1 MSSLQRLPV
10 KGMTCEHCEKT
21 VTEALTAAGA
31 RNVRASYRKG
41 EAVLDT
47 GGVQESELRAAL
59 EQVGYRAGR
68 LEPIAEA
75 PAAPKVVR
83 GEGKHGYD
91 LAVIGSGS
99 AAFAAAIRARDL
111 EARVALIEAN
121 TVGGTCVNVG
131 CVPSKAMLAAA
142 EAYDRARSNP
152 FPGIATQATGVDL
165 KAAVDAKNE
174 LVESLRQSKYLDLAE
189 SYGFDLVRGEA
200 SFHDVHTLAVDGRSI
215 RAGAILIASGAS
227 PAIPPIPGLAEA
239 GYLTSTTALELT
251 ELPQH
256 LIVIGANAVGL
267 EMGQLFLHLGA
278 RVTFLDMAPRIA
290 PGEEPEISEVLADVL
305 REEGAEINTGVQVL
319 RVSRMGNERTVHFR
333 VGSRERAAT
342 GTHILVATGR
352 RPNISELGL
361 HRVGVAVTDK
371 GAVKVDETLRT
382 TAPTIFGA
390 GDAAG
395 FPQFVYVAARS
406 GALAADNAL
415 NNGHLKLDLSALP
428 RITFTRPQI
437 ASAGLTDEQANAHG
451 YACECRTMPLDA
463 VPRALVNR
471 DTRGLFKM
479 VAERETGK
487 LLGVSILAENA
498 GDVILSAVYA
508 LQFGA
513 TVQQLADSW
522 GPYLTMGE
530 GMKLVAQTYTRDIA
544 KLSCCAA

>member
-1 MSSLQRLPV
+1 MSSLQRLPIQ
-10 KGMTCEHCEKT
+10 GMTCEHCEKT
-21 VTEALTAAGA
+21 VAGALTLAGA
-31 RNVRASYRKG
+31 SDVRADYRKG
-41 EAVLDT
+41 EALLDPSGAT
-47 GGVQESELRAAL
+47 ESQLRAAL
-59 EQVGYRAGR
+59 KQVGYRAGT
-68 LEPIAEA
+68 LEPVAEE
-75 PAAPKVVR
+75 PTGPKAGR
-83 GEGKHGYD
+83 GQGGGQYD

-111 EARVALIEAN
+111 DARVALIEAN
-121 TVGGTCVNVG
+121 TIGGTCVNVG

-152 FPGIATQATGVDL
+152 FPGITTQGGGIDLTALVDG
-165 KAAVDAKNE
+165 KNE
-174 LVESLRQSKYLDLAE
+174 LVEFLRKSKYVDLAE

-200 SFHDVHTLAVDGRSI
+200 SFQDNHTVAVDGRSI
-215 RAGAILIASGAS
+215 LADAILIASGAS
-227 PAIPPIPGLAEA
+227 PAVPPIPGLADA

-251 ELPQH
+251 ELPTH

-267 EMGQLFLHLGA
+267 ELGQLFLHLGS

-290 PGEEPEISEVLADVL
+290 PGEEPEISETLADVL
-305 REEGAEINTGVQVL
+305 RDEGAEINTSVKVL
-319 RVSRMGNERTVHFR
+319 RVTRKGDERTVHFR
-333 VGSRERAAT
+333 VGSRERAMT
-342 GTHILVATGR
+342 GTHVLVATGR
-352 RPNISELGL
+352 RPNTNELGL
-361 HRVGVAVTDK
+361 DRVGVAVTDI
-371 GAVKVDETLRT
+371 GAVAVDETLRT
-382 TAPTIFGA
+382 TVPNIFGA

-395 FPQFVYVAARS
+395 LPQFVYVAAKS

-415 NNGHLKLDLSALP
+415 RDAHVKLDLSALP

-437 ASAGLTDEQANAHG
+437 ASAGLTDEQVNANG
-451 YACECRTMPLDA
+451 YLCECRTMPLDA
-463 VPRALVNR
+463 LPRALVNR

-487 LLGVSILAENA
+487 VLGVSILAENA

-508 LQFGA
+508 IQFGA

-530 GMKLVAQTYTRDIA
+530 GIKLVAQTYTRDIA

>member
-1 MSSLQRLPV
+1 MSSRQRLPIE
-10 KGMTCEHCEKT
+10 GMTCEHCERT
-21 VTEALTAAGA
+21 VAAALTGAGA
-31 RNVRASYRKG
+31 TNVQVNHRKG
-41 EAVLDT
+41 EAVLET
-47 GGVQESELRAAL
+47 GGANEDRLTSAVREA
-59 EQVGYRAGR
+59 GYRPGR
-68 LEPIAEA
+68 LRPLPDESDRPPVPRSGDA
-75 PAAPKVVR
+75 
-83 GEGKHGYD
+83 HQYD
-91 LAVIGSGS
+91 LAIIGSGS

-111 EARVALIEAN
+111 DARVALIEAN
-121 TVGGTCVNVG
+121 TIGGTCVNVG

-142 EAYDRARSNP
+142 EAYDRARSNS
-152 FPGIATQATGVDL
+152 FPGITTGAIALDL
-165 KAAVDAKNE
+165 KAMVAGKDE
-174 LVESLRQSKYLDLAE
+174 LVESLRKSKYVDLAD
-189 SYGFDLVRGEA
+189 SYGFELIRGQA
-200 SFHDVHTLAVDGRSI
+200 SFHDAHTLEVDGRPI
-215 RAGAILIASGAS
+215 RADAILIASGSS

-251 ELPQH
+251 ELPEH

-267 EMGQLFLHLGA
+267 EMGQLFLHLGV

-290 PGEEPEISEVLADVL
+290 PGEEPEISQTLAEVL

-319 RVSRMGNERTVHFR
+319 RVTHMGEAREVQFR
-333 VGSRERAAT
+333 VGARQRSVR

-352 RPNISELGL
+352 RPNSEGL
-361 HRVGVAVTDK
+361 QLSQVGVSLTHG
-371 GAVKVDETLRT
+371 GAIKVDDTLRT
-382 TAPTIFGA
+382 AVPNVFAA

-395 FPQFVYVAARS
+395 LPQFVYVAAKS

-415 NNGHLKLDLSALP
+415 HNANTKLDLSALP

-437 ASAGLTDEQANAHG
+437 ASAGLTDEQANAQG
-451 YACECRTMPLDA
+451 YVCDCWTMSLDA
-463 VPRALVNR
+463 IPRALVNR

-487 LLGVSILAENA
+487 VLGVSILAENA

-508 LQFGA
+508 IQFGA

-530 GMKLVAQTYTRDIA
+530 GLKLVAQTYTRDIA